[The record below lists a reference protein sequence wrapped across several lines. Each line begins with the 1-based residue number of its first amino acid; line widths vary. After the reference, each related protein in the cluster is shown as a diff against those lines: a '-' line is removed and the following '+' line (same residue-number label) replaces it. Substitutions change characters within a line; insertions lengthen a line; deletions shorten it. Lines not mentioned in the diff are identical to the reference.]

1 MKEKTVGIV
10 CILLES
16 RSPFNKTDSRRLFQ
30 VINCT
35 FKGMEFMNG
44 MFLKEMEL
52 RNESGLDLD
61 LSRDQ
66 IRVQYD
72 DEWRAGGDLR
82 TAGYEEL
89 HISSSPL

>member
-1 MKEKTVGIV
+1 
-10 CILLES
+10 
-16 RSPFNKTDSRRLFQ
+16 
-30 VINCT
+30 
-35 FKGMEFMNG
+35 
-44 MFLKEMEL
+44 MFLKGMEL

-72 DEWRAGGDLR
+72 DEWRAGGDVK
-82 TAGYEEL
+82 TAGHEER